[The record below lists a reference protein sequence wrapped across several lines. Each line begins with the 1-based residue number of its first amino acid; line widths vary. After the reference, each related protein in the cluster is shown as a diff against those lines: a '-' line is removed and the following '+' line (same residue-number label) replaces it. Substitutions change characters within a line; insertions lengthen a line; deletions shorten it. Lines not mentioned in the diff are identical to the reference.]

1 MQMNLRKSS
10 KCLTP
15 IRHNM
20 EMLKLCVKR
29 LTVPEVAQDIVPVAV
44 IISALRGVAEN
55 VMVLLAFAGEVAN
68 F

>member
-1 MQMNLRKSS
+1 
-10 KCLTP
+10 
-15 IRHNM
+15 M

-55 VMVLLAFAGEVAN
+55 VMDLLAFAGAVAN